1 MDPTPIPIRFQVNGQ
16 PYGQVVPP
24 GITLLSLLREL
35 GWVGVRRACDS
46 GDCGACTVLL
56 EGDPVHSCLYPA
68 ARLQGQAITTIEG
81 LARGGEWD
89 PIASAG
95 RSPLQ
100 ARFLEGQ
107 GFQCGFCTPGMI
119 LSARQLCGEG
129 IPSARVS
136 GTESLAELR
145 DHLRGNLC
153 RRTGYQAI
161 LDSIQGIPASFA
173 LAVGS
178 TFPESELE
186 SVWATWGL

>member
-1 MDPTPIPIRFQVNGQ
+1 MKTNRAIQWFTRNILLKTEWGRCERKKKTVMDPTPIPIRFQVNGQ

-89 PIASAG
+89 P
-95 RSPLQ
+95 
-100 ARFLEGQ
+100 
-107 GFQCGFCTPGMI
+107 
-119 LSARQLCGEG
+119 
-129 IPSARVS
+129 
-136 GTESLAELR
+136 
-145 DHLRGNLC
+145 
-153 RRTGYQAI
+153 
-161 LDSIQGIPASFA
+161 FA
-173 LAVGS
+173 
-178 TFPESELE
+178 
-186 SVWATWGL
+186 

>member
-35 GWVGVRRACDS
+35 VWVGVRRACDS

-95 RSPLQ
+95 RSPL
-100 ARFLEGQ
+100 
-107 GFQCGFCTPGMI
+107 
-119 LSARQLCGEG
+119 S
-129 IPSARVS
+129 
-136 GTESLAELR
+136 LR
-145 DHLRGNLC
+145 DAN
-153 RRTGYQAI
+153 AN
-161 LDSIQGIPASFA
+161 A
-173 LAVGS
+173 
-178 TFPESELE
+178 
-186 SVWATWGL
+186 

>member
-1 MDPTPIPIRFQVNGQ
+1 M
-16 PYGQVVPP
+16 
-24 GITLLSLLREL
+24 
-35 GWVGVRRACDS
+35 
-46 GDCGACTVLL
+46 
-56 EGDPVHSCLYPA
+56 
-68 ARLQGQAITTIEG
+68 
-81 LARGGEWD
+81 
-89 PIASAG
+89 
-95 RSPLQ
+95 Q

-129 IPSARVS
+129 IPS
-136 GTESLAELR
+136 EAELR

-153 RRTGYQAI
+153 RCTGYQAI

-186 SVWATWGL
+186 SVGRNVPIA